1 MSRRTFILL
10 VASAAVLA
18 FGIVAALIT
27 LKVRTLTASSPASVP
42 GQIRVSGDVSIGGPF
57 TLTDHDGRRVTE
69 KDFAGRFML
78 IYFGYTF
85 CPDVCPT
92 ELNTMA
98 LALDRLGTR
107 VRVVPVFITIDPKRD
122 TPEALKTYL
131 ASFGPD
137 FVGLTGSDAD
147 IAAVAKEY
155 RVYYKQSEGS
165 DPGSYLMDH
174 TSLLYLMGPDG
185 RLAALFRT
193 GATPEDIANGIKA
206 AFSKAGPAAS
216 G

>member
-18 FGIVAALIT
+18 AGIASAMIV
-27 LKVRTLTASSPASVP
+27 LKMRTITASAPATVP
-42 GQIRVSGDVSIGGPF
+42 GQIRIGSDVAIGGPF
-57 TLTDHDGRRVTE
+57 TLTNQDGRRVTD

-98 LALDRLGTR
+98 LALDKLGTR
-107 VRVVPVFITIDPKRD
+107 VRIVPVFITIDPARD
-122 TPEALKTYL
+122 TPEALKAYL
-131 ASFGPD
+131 ASFGSD
-137 FVGLTGSDAD
+137 FVGLTGSDDD
-147 IAAVAKEY
+147 IAAVAKAY
-155 RVYYKQSEGS
+155 RVYYKKAEGA
-165 DPGSYLMDH
+165 DDGAYLMDH
-174 TSLLYLMGPDG
+174 TSLLYLVGPDG

-193 GATPEDIANGIKA
+193 GAEPEDIAAGIKA
-206 AFSKAGPAAS
+206 AFAKSDTAAK
-216 G
+216 

>member
-1 MSRRTFILL
+1 MSRRTFVLL
-10 VASAAVLA
+10 VALAAVLA
-18 FGIVAALIT
+18 AGIVSAMIV
-27 LKVRTLTASSPASVP
+27 LKVRTMTASAPADVP
-42 GQIRVSGDVSIGGPF
+42 GQIRIGSDTAIGGPF
-57 TLTDHDGRRVTE
+57 ALTDQNGRRITD

-98 LALDRLGTR
+98 LALDKLGTR
-107 VRVVPVFITIDPKRD
+107 VRVVPVFITIDPARD
-122 TPEALKTYL
+122 TPDALKTYL

-147 IAAVAKEY
+147 IAAAAKGY
-155 RVYYKQSEGS
+155 RVYYKKAEGT
-165 DPGSYLMDH
+165 DDNTYLMDH

-185 RLAALFRT
+185 KLAALFRT
-193 GATPEDIANGIKA
+193 GASPDDIAAGIKA
-206 AFSKAGPAAS
+206 AFEKTNAAAK
-216 G
+216 

>member
-18 FGIVAALIT
+18 AGIAAAMIA
-27 LKVRTLTASSPASVP
+27 LKMRTITASAPADVP
-42 GQIRVSGDVSIGGPF
+42 GQIRVGSDVAIGGPF
-57 TLTDHDGRRVTE
+57 ALTDQDGHRVTD

-98 LALDRLGTR
+98 LALDKLGTR
-107 VRVVPVFITIDPKRD
+107 VRIVPVFITVDPARD

-131 ASFGPD
+131 AAFGSD

-147 IAAVAKEY
+147 VAAVAKAY
-155 RVYYKQSEGS
+155 RVYYKKADGES
-165 DPGSYLMDH
+165 DDAYLMDH
-174 TSLLYLMGPDG
+174 TSLLYLIGPDG

-193 GATPEDIANGIKA
+193 GASPDDIAAGIKA
-206 AFSKAGPAAS
+206 AFARSDSAAN
-216 G
+216 